1 MPLAFLD
8 ALTGMDAIASVLWW
22 FTDGI
27 LWLFSP
33 DRRAKV
39 RARWAERGRLYK
51 YGQILSWWLVLF
63 IVTVITLFIAAAFV
77 VR

>member
-1 MPLAFLD
+1 MPLALLD
-8 ALTGMDAIASVLWW
+8 ALTGIDAIANVLWW

-33 DRRAKV
+33 TRRAKV

-51 YGQILSWWLVLF
+51 YGQIVSWWLVLF
-63 IVTVITLFIAAAFV
+63 IVATITLFIAAAFV